1 MSKKIFL
8 DLNAR
13 LSIVQPEDTMVVSDA
28 QAVKQSLWRLL
39 NTKEGEIP
47 YFRGYGLDLE
57 KYEQSPINK
66 QTGQEIHEYIMN
78 KVETYEPR
86 AALAKAPDVIANV
99 DTGYFSFIYHFYVVA
114 TGEIIDLPV
123 LNVYVG
129 N

>member
-1 MSKKIFL
+1 MAKKIFL

-28 QAVKQSLWRLL
+28 QAVKQSLWRLF

-66 QTGQEIHEYIMN
+66 GTAEEIHDYIMG
-78 KVETYEPR
+78 KVKMYEPR
-86 AALAKAPDVIANV
+86 AGLYRAPDVVANV
-99 DTGYFSFIYHFYVVA
+99 DTGFFSFTYHFYVIA

-123 LNVYVG
+123 LHVYIG